1 MKKYISIDVGGTAI
15 KYGLIGDGQILSR
28 STMNTEAEKGGP
40 AVLLKVL
47 GIAGGFFP
55 QEEIS
60 GICISTAG
68 MVDTEKGVITYAAPL
83 IPDYAGTEY
92 KKAMEERFGVPCE
105 VENDVNCAGLAE
117 SVSGAAKGSRIS
129 LMLTVGTGI
138 GGSIVI
144 DGKVFRGFSGS
155 GQ

>member
-1 MKKYISIDVGGTAI
+1 MPAVGGGMLRELGCLPATANLT
-15 KYGLIGDGQILSR
+15 KASCSL
-28 STMNTEAEKGGP
+28 
-40 AVLLKVL
+40 LLKVL

-92 KKAMEERFGVPCE
+92 KKAMEERFGFFAGRTVFWDR
-105 VENDVNCAGLAE
+105 VSHANRATLRRTNC
-117 SVSGAAKGSRIS
+117 
-129 LMLTVGTGI
+129 
-138 GGSIVI
+138 
-144 DGKVFRGFSGS
+144 
-155 GQ
+155 